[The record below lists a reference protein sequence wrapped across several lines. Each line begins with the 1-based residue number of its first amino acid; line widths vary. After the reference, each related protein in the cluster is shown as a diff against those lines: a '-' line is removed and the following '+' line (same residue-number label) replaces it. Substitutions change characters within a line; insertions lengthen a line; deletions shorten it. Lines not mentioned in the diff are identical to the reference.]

1 MVSMVETSN
10 STQNDN
16 PATEPVV
23 PKTEPLPEGSISS
36 AVSTPEAEGEILMQD
51 VTQTQKR
58 KGGRKPVRKN
68 SSRVAV
74 LNSVFYCF
82 TPDPDRTDPFG
93 FLYLVV
99 VVACFSLIS
108 FLLPLSI
115 YHHIHHVFWCSSSI
129 ITGCAVGAY
138 RCSSPSDLSLRASP
152 GPRTAFIIIIYHCD
166 CSSLIVLSYPSILA
180 VPLTTYLLCTLLL
193 PSPLQ
198 PLSILLSIWTLD
210 PIPSPA

>member
-82 TPDPDRTDPFG
+82 TPDPDRPTLLAFYTSWWSLLV
-93 FLYLVV
+93 FLLSHFYYLYL
-99 VVACFSLIS
+99 
-108 FLLPLSI
+108 
-115 YHHIHHVFWCSSSI
+115 SI
-129 ITGCAVGAY
+129 ITSITSFGVHQASSLAVLLVPIAAPPPVICPCVPVRGPAL
-138 RCSSPSDLSLRASP
+138 RLLLS
-152 GPRTAFIIIIYHCD
+152 FIIA
-166 CSSLIVLSYPSILA
+166 IVH
-180 VPLTTYLLCTLLL
+180 
-193 PSPLQ
+193 
-198 PLSILLSIWTLD
+198 PLSSCHIPPFLLS
-210 PIPSPA
+210 P